1 MFQFCL
7 KVVAGCTVTDQPQ
20 GMSLVQGTVQGFCKV
35 EEDVKAA
42 AQNARMQ
49 LPPSLGAV
57 VTVQFSSVF
66 VSLCNFQIIYPLTK
80 N

>member
-1 MFQFCL
+1 MFPFCL

-35 EEDVKAA
+35 EEDIKTA
-42 AQNARMQ
+42 AQNPGMQ
-49 LPPSLGAV
+49 LPPSLAAA

-66 VSLCNFQIIYPLTK
+66 VSLCNFQIFYLLTK